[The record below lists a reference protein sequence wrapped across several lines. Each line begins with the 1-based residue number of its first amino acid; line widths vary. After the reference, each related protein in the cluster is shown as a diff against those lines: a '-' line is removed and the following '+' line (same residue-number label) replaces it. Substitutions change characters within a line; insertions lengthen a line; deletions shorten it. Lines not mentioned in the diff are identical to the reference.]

1 MRLKATV
8 IVCLKALLSQWK
20 QVILMYCLFPLLLSL
35 GMGYF
40 QKGIFQPEVNMEKI
54 KVTIVDEDNSEISRS
69 FTQMF
74 STEEMKKLFEVSAS
88 GDYLITVPKGFE
100 SNLRELK
107 ESVIEVD
114 EKKRTSRISGEV
126 IRSLIEAYGKSIT
139 QSVGISNKIEALNVT
154 DKEALY
160 SEVSAKVNSV
170 EAAKYIRDN
179 IQEAET
185 TLTSYEYQGA
195 TMITFFAMMIVM
207 SCVAGYHMD
216 KENGSFKRLMSTPIT
231 RLTFFN
237 LDMLIFFIAS
247 FVYGLVYILSFRIA
261 GFAFKGVNPAV
272 ILSILAVQSFLIS
285 SLAGLMVAFLGKNNS
300 NLLLVI
306 IMYFQILFGGVFI
319 PVKQVNNE
327 VFKVISRF
335 APGNLISEAYRSS
348 MLFNS
353 FDKITGNLLTM
364 AAVAAALY
372 LISVIKVKVRWEE

>member
-20 QVILMYCLFPLLLSL
+20 QIILIYTVFPLLMSL

-40 QKGIFQPEVNMEKI
+40 QKDIFKPEVNRERI
-54 KVTIVDEDNSEISRS
+54 KVTILDEDNSKSS
-69 FTQMF
+69 QDFTQLF
-74 STEEMKKLFEVSAS
+74 STEEIEKLFEVSDT

-100 SNLRELK
+100 SNLMELR

-114 EKKRTSRISGEV
+114 EKKRTSRISGEL
-126 IRSLIEAYGKSIT
+126 IRSLIEAYGKNIT
-139 QSVGISNKIEALNVT
+139 QSAVISNKIEALNVT

-160 SEVSAKVNSV
+160 SEVLGKVNSV
-170 EAAKYIRDN
+170 EAAKFIRDN
-179 IQEAET
+179 IQMGET

-207 SCVAGYHMD
+207 SCVAGYHLD

-261 GFAFKGVNPAV
+261 GFAFKGVNPV
-272 ILSILAVQSFLIS
+272 IILFILVAQSLLIS
-285 SLAGLMVAFLGKNNS
+285 SLAGLLVAFLGKTNS
-300 NLLLVI
+300 NLILVF
-306 IMYFQILFGGVFI
+306 IMYFQIIFGGVFI

-327 VFKVISRF
+327 VFKAISRF
-335 APGNLISEAYRSS
+335 APGNLISETYRSS

-353 FDKITGNLLTM
+353 FDKITGNLLSM
-364 AAVAAALY
+364 AAVAAVLY